1 MYIWTIQSAKSK
13 QSHNTRVCFK
23 SVNFS
28 SVLAAWSSGIVS
40 ACGEMGREI
49 ESRQG
54 LGFYIA
60 VLGRNNNNNTKT
72 ATITTTTTT
81 AAATTTS
88 RVELLFLKFEKRRIR
103 IVFDF
108 WDEF

>member
-1 MYIWTIQSAKSK
+1 MYIWTRQSAIK
-13 QSHNTRVCFK
+13 QKNHKTRVCFK

-72 ATITTTTTT
+72 ATTTTTT
-81 AAATTTS
+81 AAATTS
-88 RVELLFLKFEKRRIR
+88 RVELLFLKFEKRRVR
-103 IVFDF
+103 KNCFRF
-108 WDEF
+108 LG